1 MTDLTGQTLGEY
13 QLVELV
19 DQAGT
24 ALVYKGFQPNM
35 NRYVAVKILSSSLAQ
50 NPAAVQ
56 QFKQEAELQARMEHR
71 RILPIFDSGEQ
82 DGNHYRVTRYIE
94 GGNLR
99 DHLSWFYD
107 PRAAQGLINSIV
119 EGLNYIHQ
127 QGLIHGNLKPANIY
141 LDEQRQA
148 LLADFGFAQRVGAAP
163 SVYMSP
169 EQVQGGAVDRR
180 TEIYALGVLLYEMLT
195 GEPPPAGTIASPRA
209 KRPDL
214 APEVEKVI
222 FKAMAQNPDH
232 RYQTAGEFAAALQ
245 AALMPKVAAA
255 PQPVPQP
262 QAVPPAPAPAPKPKR
277 DTSWLVFLMG
287 GLFIVA
293 LVVCGFLGYSAFF
306 GGEAETTPE
315 APPGIE
321 VPTEPSAPTDVPPT
335 QPPAPTDIPP
345 TEEVP
350 PTEAPEVSEEPPS
363 IENPIE
369 PPPDSGG
376 EGGIGQ
382 ICGSMGVG
390 AGAMVLGLGM
400 SKRRRRK
407 SDSGNQT

>member
-1 MTDLTGQTLGEY
+1 MADLTGQTLGEY

-35 NRYVAVKILSSSLAQ
+35 NRYVAVKVLSPSLAQ

-56 QFKQEAELQARMEHR
+56 QFKQETELQARMEHR
-71 RILPIFDSGEQ
+71 RILPTYDSGEQ
-82 DGNHYRVTRYIE
+82 AGNHYRVTRYIE
-94 GGNLR
+94 SGTLR

-148 LLADFGFAQRVGAAP
+148 LLTDFGFAQRVGAAP

-180 TEIYALGVLLYEMLT
+180 TDIYALGVLLYEMLT

-209 KRPDL
+209 KRADL
-214 APEVEKVI
+214 VPEVEQII

-232 RYQTAGEFAAALQ
+232 RYQTAGEFATALQ
-245 AALMPKVAAA
+245 AALMPKVAPA

-262 QAVPPAPAPAPKPKR
+262 QAVPQAPTPAPKPKR

-306 GGEAETTPE
+306 GGEPETTPE

-321 VPTEPSAPTDVPPT
+321 VPTEP
-335 QPPAPTDIPP
+335 PAPTDLAPTEEPPP
-345 TEEVP
+345 TEEAP
-350 PTEAPEVSEEPPS
+350 PTEAPEISEEPPS

-382 ICGSMGVG
+382 ICGSVGIGV
-390 AGAMVLGLGM
+390 GAMVLGFGM
-400 SKRRRRK
+400 SKRRRREPEH
-407 SDSGNQT
+407 SDQT